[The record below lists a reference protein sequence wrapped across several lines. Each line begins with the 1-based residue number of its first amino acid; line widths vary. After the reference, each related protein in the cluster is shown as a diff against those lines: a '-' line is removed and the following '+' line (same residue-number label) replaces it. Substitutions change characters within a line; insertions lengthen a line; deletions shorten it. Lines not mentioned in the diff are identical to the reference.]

1 MLFGMH
7 PECMIDSS
15 VDTENDLSHMRQCNP
30 GEEEVRTRQIALVRE
45 EDKRGKELVEG
56 GNVVIKKH

>member
-1 MLFGMH
+1 
-7 PECMIDSS
+7 MIDSS

-30 GEEEVRTRQIALVRE
+30 GEEEVRTHHIALVRE
-45 EDKRGKELVEG
+45 EDKRGTELVEG